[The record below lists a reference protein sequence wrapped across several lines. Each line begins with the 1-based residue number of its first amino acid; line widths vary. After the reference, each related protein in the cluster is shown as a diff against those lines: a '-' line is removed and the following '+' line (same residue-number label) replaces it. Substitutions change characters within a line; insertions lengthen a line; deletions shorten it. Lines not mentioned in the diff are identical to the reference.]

1 MKHLFKVFIFLT
13 ISNIGFSQQKLTLSD
28 AVSIALKNSLGIKIA
43 KNNIQANT
51 INNSY
56 GFAGGLPLVGLS
68 LSDNEQ
74 NLNLNQKAST
84 GQTTE
89 IAGVG
94 SNTAAL
100 GVTASV
106 PVYAGGKIVN
116 EKKRL
121 EVVQQLSEVQLTS
134 RGLIVASNVML
145 KYYDIVRQ
153 QYYAKTL
160 QHSIEVS
167 QQKLDIVKTQ
177 REVGFANNADLF
189 QSQLDLNGQLQ
200 SLESQKLVIDQAK
213 TDLLTLLTLKTDSTI
228 TIEDTILVNRDLSLD
243 SVLSSLYINPDVIA
257 ADKQIRINEL
267 AQSEIYSLRYPT
279 INVSG
284 QYNFNRTQNAGGLSL
299 LVNQNYGPYLGV
311 TLGLPI
317 YNGSV
322 YKKQYQ
328 IADINTNTSKL
339 LRDTLVQN
347 YTSLAVKTW
356 QAYVSNL
363 KQLETQQKNYD
374 LSLQLLDLVMQRF
387 QLRQATIVDVKNAQQ
402 TFEDAAYAL
411 TNIAYAAK
419 ISEIQLRKLENKLV
433 F

>member
-121 EVVQQLSEVQLTS
+121 EVVEQLSEVQLTS